1 MTEKL
6 SHGRVKLCKSF
17 TLIELLVVIAIIAIL
32 AAMLLPA
39 LSAARERAKSSNCT
53 ANLKQ
58 LGMAHRLYMDDNL
71 GYYVCPTASRTGRIV
86 WYSST
91 ALPKYLTQVVS
102 STNLNLQSVLLC
114 PTNTGRCDR
123 NLDGKSG
130 YNFNYAQSVHFGD
143 KQIGTT
149 HKGTTTAAVQNE
161 SEVKDP
167 SAKVIN
173 GDAYT
178 TDESKNPPLCNY
190 RIFVSGGKFYKGGY
204 EVGFYHNKSANV
216 LFADF
221 HVESIQPGGDLN
233 KLFVPTVE

>member
-1 MTEKL
+1 M
-6 SHGRVKLCKSF
+6 GF

-91 ALPKYLTQVVS
+91 ALPRYLTQVVS

-143 KQIGTT
+143 KQISTT

-190 RIFVSGGKFYKGGY
+190 RIYVSGGKFSKGGY
-204 EVGFYHNKSANV
+204 EVGFYHNKMANV

>member
-39 LSAARERAKSSNCT
+39 LSAARERAKSSSCT

-71 GYYVCPTASRTGRIV
+71 GYYVCPTASRAGRIV

-143 KQIGTT
+143 KSIGTA
-149 HKGTTTAAVQNE
+149 HKGTTSAAVQNE

>member
-1 MTEKL
+1 MYKNTRNTA
-6 SHGRVKLCKSF
+6 HKSVRNF

-39 LSAARERAKSSNCT
+39 LSAARERAKSANCS

-58 LGMAHRLYMDDNL
+58 LGMAHRLYLDDNQ

-86 WYSST
+86 WYNSA
-91 ALPKYLTQVVS
+91 ALPKYLSQVVS
-102 STNLNLQSVLLC
+102 SSNLNLQSVLLC
-114 PTNTGRCDR
+114 PTNVGRCDR

-143 KQIGTT
+143 KSINNTT

-161 SEVKDP
+161 NELKDP
-167 SAKVIN
+167 AAKVIN
-173 GDAYT
+173 ADAYV
-178 TDESKNPPLCNY
+178 TDETKNPPLCNY
-190 RIFVSGGKFYKGGY
+190 RIYVTSGAFSGTMRAGY
-204 EVGFYHNKSANV
+204 YHNNAANM

-221 HVESIQPGGDLN
+221 HVETVLQGGDLT
-233 KLFVPTVE
+233 KLFVTTAE

>member
-6 SHGRVKLCKSF
+6 SHGRVKHSMCF

-39 LSAARERAKSSNCT
+39 LSAARERAKSSSCT

-143 KQIGTT
+143 KSIGTA
-149 HKGTTTAAVQNE
+149 HKGTTSAAVQNE